1 MEKQNGRNAWNEL
14 PIGNLEL
21 DESKHLKVLI
31 SHNEMWNLFA
41 QFLKD
46 LMPYPD
52 KAKQRT

>member
-14 PIGNLEL
+14 PIGNVEL

-31 SHNEMWNLFA
+31 SHNETWNLFA

-46 LMPYPD
+46 LMPYPG
-52 KAKQRT
+52 KAKQRA